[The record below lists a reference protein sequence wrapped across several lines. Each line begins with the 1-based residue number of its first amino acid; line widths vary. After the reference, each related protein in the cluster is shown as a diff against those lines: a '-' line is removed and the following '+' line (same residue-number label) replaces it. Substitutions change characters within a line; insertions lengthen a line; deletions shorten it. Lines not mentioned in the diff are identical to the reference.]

1 MSNVTMYTTSWCPD
15 CRRAKT
21 FMQARG
27 IAFRE
32 VNIETDE
39 SAEDVVIEANKG
51 KRKVPTFEIGGR
63 YFACSPFNPVQ
74 LADEL
79 GISLNQ

>member
-1 MSNVTMYTTSWCPD
+1 MSYVTMYTTSWCPD

-51 KRKVPTFEIGGR
+51 RRKVPTFEIGGR